1 MDYYE
6 EQFSKAGWFIPSYVP
21 MECLS
26 VIAYDISKN
35 NDSNL
40 ELLLSRV
47 YTNEYLAR
55 MVISRYP
62 IVPHISDYKKII
74 SEAIDAHFLG
84 LHHVAAS
91 GLIPVIEGAARKVLE
106 AKGLSEKYVKNV
118 FSSLA
123 DHCKEDVIKNN
134 IGAVNEIVGALDSF
148 VHFTKNSLYTKSS
161 NYSHDDKTNRH
172 GILHGAFSDLDYG
185 SPINFYKAIGA
196 VDFLCFV
203 VSIRASIS
211 LLAPNTSEKSVQMA
225 KQYALLKNLKRW
237 RNNGQ

>member
-1 MDYYE
+1 MDYYK
-6 EQFSKAGWFIPSYVP
+6 EQFSKVGWFVPPYVP

-26 VIAYDISKN
+26 AIAYDISKN

-40 ELLLSRV
+40 ELLLSHV
-47 YTNEYLAR
+47 YTNEYLAK

-74 SEAIDAHFLG
+74 SQPVDSHFLG

-91 GLIPVIEGAARKVLE
+91 GLIPVIEGAARKVLT
-106 AKGLSEKYVKNV
+106 AKGLSEEYVKNV

-123 DHCKEDVIKNN
+123 ERCKDDVIKNN
-134 IGAVNEIVGALDSF
+134 IGAVEEIVGALDSF
-148 VHFTKNSLYTKSS
+148 VHFTKNSLYINSHH
-161 NYSHDDKTNRH
+161 YSHDDNTNRH

-185 SPINFYKAIGA
+185 SPINFYNAIGA

-211 LLAPNTSEKSVQMA
+211 FLAPNASDESRKMA
-225 KQYALLKNLKRW
+225 KQYALLQELSHW
-237 RNNGQ
+237 RNNS